1 MYHIKRKG
9 FTLIEA
15 MFAIIVLSI
24 IMISVYG
31 LYAPFQE
38 IKEQVEA
45 KAKLKNFQQ
54 IVSNGLYDIKRV
66 KQMLKSSPLV
76 DNNSTSEEGVSYFD
90 NTGTL
95 VSDILVPNTF
105 SIFKVDGSKESEA
118 LQNFFNV
125 NFSEDPLFYRNL
137 FYTYTTVN
145 EKLFGEININYKK
158 FTFVHV
164 NDGKFSTYIKNL
176 DLTKSTDSSAFN
188 ELFNTSGDFLVIKDT
203 LNDKNTT
210 ITNAYVKDNWKQ
222 IRKKINVIKFTTRD
236 QVYEPIKHIKTQM
249 EESQK
254 KIVDWATIQARYE
267 AHKSVSTGNN
277 LNTDYFITCSLISS
291 DPEYCNDTIKSVST
305 LIKLDSGTSINSSN
319 RVNIIDL
326 NSDFVNANTSYG
338 FLVINGSTLKS
349 STKGCEVTVNDNDGN
364 SYVLSNSL
372 NLTTSNTLTTYDC
385 KTSNGMS
392 NLIENFNTFGYPI
405 LFSNSDNPYVTAGIS
420 ISSAILAGQNRF
432 PTTNVEAP
440 YNATLYTILPNNAI
454 ITKKLYGHLF

>member
-1 MYHIKRKG
+1 MIYIKRKA

-24 IMISVYG
+24 IMLSIYS
-31 LYAPFQE
+31 LYTPFQE
-38 IKEQVEA
+38 IKEEVEA

-54 IVSNGLYDIKRV
+54 IVSNGMYDIKRV
-66 KQMLKSSPLV
+66 KQMLKSSPLI
-76 DNNSTSEEGVSYFD
+76 DNNSTSEEGISYFD
-90 NTGTL
+90 NSGTL
-95 VSDILVPNTF
+95 VSDILLPNTF
-105 SIFKVDGSKESEA
+105 SIFKVDNSTESEA
-118 LQNFFNV
+118 LQNFFNI

-137 FYTYTTVN
+137 FYTYTTIN
-145 EKLFGEININYKK
+145 EKLFGEIDINYKK
-158 FTFVHV
+158 FTFVHI

-176 DLTKSTDSSAFN
+176 DLTNASDLTQFN
-188 ELFNTSGDFLVIKDT
+188 ELFNISGDYLVLKDSLSDT
-203 LNDKNTT
+203 NTT
-210 ITNAYVKDNWKQ
+210 VQNAYVKENWKQ
-222 IRKKINVIKFTTRD
+222 IRKKINIIKFTTRE

-305 LIKLDSGTSINSSN
+305 LIKLDSGTTINSSN
-319 RVNIIDL
+319 RVNIVDL
-326 NSDFVNANTSYG
+326 NSDYINANTSYG
-338 FLVINGSTLKS
+338 FLVINGNTLKS
-349 STKGCEVTVNDNDGN
+349 STKGCEITINDTDG
-364 SYVLSNSL
+364 STYILSNSL
-372 NLTTSNTLTTYDC
+372 NMTSSNTLTISDC

-392 NLIENFNTFGYPI
+392 SLIENFNTFGYPI
-405 LFSNSDNPYVTAGIS
+405 LFSNSDNPYVTTGIFITS
-420 ISSAILAGQNRF
+420 PILAGQNRF

-440 YNATLYTILPNNAI
+440 YNATLYTILPNNAV